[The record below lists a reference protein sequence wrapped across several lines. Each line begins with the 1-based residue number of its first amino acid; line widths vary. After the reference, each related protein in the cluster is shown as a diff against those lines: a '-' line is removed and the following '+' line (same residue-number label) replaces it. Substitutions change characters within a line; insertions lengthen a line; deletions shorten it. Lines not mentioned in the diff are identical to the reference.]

1 MRAIFSALFH
11 FTIAYLSVENL
22 FWNAEEKKK
31 YFFHFEKYL
40 STCIGA
46 YYMEIYVLR
55 NIEVEILRITY
66 DRGMI
71 VYRVVTYQ
79 SG

>member
-1 MRAIFSALFH
+1 
-11 FTIAYLSVENL
+11 
-22 FWNAEEKKK
+22 
-31 YFFHFEKYL
+31 
-40 STCIGA
+40 
-46 YYMEIYVLR
+46 MEIYVLR